1 MTSYDA
7 ARLIDISAVRTAHTF
22 SDLEEIVK
30 IAKQYRFINV
40 HSLPCWTA
48 TLREMLA
55 GEKDIFTGAP
65 VGFPGGAHKTEIKVL
80 EAEHLIKDGVQE
92 MDIVMNVGR
101 FKNREYKY
109 VIDEIKQILA
119 ITPKEVRTKIIIEI
133 NALTDAEIDKACEI
147 IPDTGAEFIK
157 TGTGWI
163 PGPIN
168 IPIIKRIK
176 DLTKGKIKVKAS
188 GGIRTREEF
197 EELEQYGIERFG
209 INLKTALEIVSSYP
223 QPGIEGRKP

>member
-7 ARLIDISAVRTAHTF
+7 ARLIDISAVRTAHTL

-48 TLREMLA
+48 ALREMLA
-55 GEKDIFTGAP
+55 GENDIYIGAP

-80 EAEHLIKDGVQE
+80 EAEHLIKDGVEE

-101 FKNREYKY
+101 FKNREYNY
-109 VIDEIKQILA
+109 IVDEIKQILA

-147 IPDTGAEFIK
+147 IPGTGAEFIK

-163 PGPIN
+163 SGPIN
-168 IPIIKRIK
+168 IPQIKRIK
-176 DLTKGKIKVKAS
+176 DLTRGKIKVKAA

-197 EELEQYGIERFG
+197 EELVNYGIERFG
-209 INLKTALEIVSSYP
+209 INLKTALEIVSSYSP
-223 QPGIEGRKP
+223 KE